1 MKELLLIKEKIK
13 KFAGKYEVYL
23 MPVFKFLLTFI
34 ALSKINKSMGYM
46 ELLTNKAI
54 VLIIALAGSFLPV
67 NLTIVILAVAVV
79 AHAYAVSL
87 VLAIVVLALFL
98 VLLLL
103 YLRFA
108 SEDSIGVLLTSLGF
122 SLKLPYVMPVSMGL
136 VGTPFSMVAVGTGVI
151 SFKTIQYIGAHA
163 KELTQTDEEAT
174 MVEQFKAIVDGVI
187 GNKAMITLAI
197 AFMITTLFVYIIRR
211 LAIKYCWLIAIVVG
225 NIINFIVILA
235 AGAKLGA
242 DIPAGG
248 VFGGILISIILNI
261 ILEYFCFD
269 LNYNKVEHVQYE
281 DDEYYYYVKAI
292 PKNTIKTTG
301 KRSTSSAQPQRTAA
315 RPVANPA
322 TRPVAKTTQTS
333 QSEQASSAS
342 HIRRAPLGL
351 SGGRPAGEGRK
362 LQEARQREAQLR
374 NMQDLDDEQ

>member
-79 AHAYAVSL
+79 AHAYAISL

-197 AFMITTLFVYIIRR
+197 AFMITTLVVYIIRR

-292 PKNTIKTTG
+292 PKNTVKTTG

-322 TRPVAKTTQTS
+322 TRPVAKTAPTS